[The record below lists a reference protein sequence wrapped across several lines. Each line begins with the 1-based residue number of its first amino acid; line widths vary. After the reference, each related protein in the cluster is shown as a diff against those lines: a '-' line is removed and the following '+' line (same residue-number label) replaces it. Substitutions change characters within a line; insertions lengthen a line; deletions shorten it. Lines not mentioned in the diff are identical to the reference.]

1 MLSKDI
7 NFLKKL
13 KKNKSL
19 TEIYLNEAGI
29 GNNEVDDIM
38 RIITNSDIQ
47 NLYLLKNKIV
57 NYNEL
62 LKILYRTKI
71 IKDEKDF
78 SNKNINNNKNFLT
91 NLELS
96 NNAPITKSEYH
107 TKLIPNLINQ
117 TNLNPIVISH
127 ILYGPNP
134 YINVLEK
141 YNINESVEIIEI
153 TLKKEEKE
161 DIKDIKKIEII
172 QVDINRL
179 KEKKVEKIINIP
191 DEIIME
197 IIKNPKAKYTV
208 YLKDEARKLINDI
221 VNNNSIDKK
230 ELKIIENKLVD
241 YMKLKK
247 LEKEKK
253 QLKKIIKSKKLII
266 I

>member
-1 MLSKDI
+1 M
-7 NFLKKL
+7 
-13 KKNKSL
+13 

-71 IKDEKDF
+71 IKDEKEF
-78 SNKNINNNKNFLT
+78 SNKNINNNEYFLT
-91 NLELS
+91 NLNLS
-96 NNAPITKSEYH
+96 NNAPITISKYH

-117 TNLNPIVISH
+117 TNLNPISISH

-134 YINVLEK
+134 HINVLEK
-141 YNINESVEIIEI
+141 YNINESVEIVEI
-153 TLKKEEKE
+153 PLKNEKKE
-161 DIKDIKKIEII
+161 DIKKIEII

-197 IIKNPKAKYTV
+197 IIGNPKAKYTV
-208 YLKDEARKLINDI
+208 YLKDEARKLINDNE
-221 VNNNSIDKK
+221 NNNSIDKK
-230 ELKIIENKLVD
+230 EIKIIENKLVD
-241 YMKLKK
+241 YMKLKR
-247 LEKEKK
+247 LEKEKE